1 MISDVGIKSVS
12 SLVLLPLQMPYYRLH
27 CKMNYA
33 FGKKCCFSNMML
45 RKLHGL
51 DDNWS
56 TKLLKISEAYE
67 PSVPHIVSINHLLF
81 SVI

>member
-1 MISDVGIKSVS
+1 MHLEK
-12 SLVLLPLQMPYYRLH
+12 MP
-27 CKMNYA
+27 
-33 FGKKCCFSNMML
+33 FGNMML

-56 TKLLKISEAYE
+56 SKLLKISEAYE
-67 PSVPHIVSINHLLF
+67 PSVPHIVCINHLLF